1 VTRPT
6 LEPNAQRLK
15 RREVTQMSKTKKLV
29 AAALAALALAA
40 VPATSVAL
48 GGNEGV
54 RTACNGSSGG
64 GCQI

>member
-15 RREVTQMSKTKKLV
+15 RREVTQMSKTKKLA
-29 AAALAALALAA
+29 AAALAVLALAA
-40 VPATSVAL
+40 VPATSVAIS
-48 GGNEGV
+48 GGEGV
-54 RTACNGSSGG
+54 RVACQGGAGG